1 MLDLSSRQGLVQP
14 FQALAER
21 SRAVCH
27 PNSVEE
33 LETFM
38 GEDPKKT
45 GLDGK
50 RIALNEE
57 HEVPG
62 GPGAEEH
69 GRRVARGGEG
79 RWQLGGEGARV
90 PSEELIRAAASRSH

>member
-45 GLDGK
+45 GLDRK
-50 RIALNEE
+50 RIALN
-57 HEVPG
+57 
-62 GPGAEEH
+62 EEH